1 MQEPDESDTN
11 SQLDHLKAEVH
22 TLKNEVAHQ
31 RTLREIES
39 ELRSSKK
46 SLKDTESATG
56 RGSRSKDRMSES
68 ESFKR
73 EHSSLSQLKE
83 SMSDSSDV
91 NSGRQLL
98 LKKLLNAELGVGTVN
113 RQVDLLK
120 DSLRLL
126 VRVDTN

>member
-1 MQEPDESDTN
+1 M
-11 SQLDHLKAEVH
+11 KAEVN
-22 TLKNEVAHQ
+22 TLKSEVAHQ
-31 RTLREIES
+31 RTLREMES

-46 SLKDTESATG
+46 SLKEAEAAAQRSS
-56 RGSRSKDRMSES
+56 SRSRSRDRVSES

-73 EHSSLSQLKE
+73 EHSSLGQLKE

-91 NSGRQLL
+91 NTGRQILM
-98 LKKLLNAELGVGTVN
+98 KKLLNAELGVGTVN

-126 VRVDTN
+126 VRVCWS